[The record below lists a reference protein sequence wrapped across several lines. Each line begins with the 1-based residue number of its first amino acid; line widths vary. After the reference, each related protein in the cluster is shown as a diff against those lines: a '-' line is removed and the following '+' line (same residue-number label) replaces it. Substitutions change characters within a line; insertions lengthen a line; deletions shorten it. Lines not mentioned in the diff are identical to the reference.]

1 MLKAK
6 RVCGPAALIGIC
18 LTVIILSRLTQSY
31 FIEYWFQEVRFDN
44 VTERKFPMGTG
55 GGFLFDFVYHLPLN
69 IFYLIGGY
77 CLALFAGKVL
87 RGLVYAACLGVV
99 GEALLYFS
107 LSLRELSALFV
118 KPQPGA
124 FALGV
129 VVLDEHP
136 DRRGNAREAVAG
148 RGQGHPLS
156 NAFWAI
162 DLPLYT
168 AAAAQSAESK

>member
-31 FIEYWFQEVRFDN
+31 FIEYWFQEVLFDN

-77 CLALFAGKVL
+77 CGRYLRVKCCVGWFMRLVL
-87 RGLVYAACLGVV
+87 V
-99 GEALLYFS
+99 LLER
-107 LSLRELSALFV
+107 LSSIF
-118 KPQPGA
+118 
-124 FALGV
+124 
-129 VVLDEHP
+129 H
-136 DRRGNAREAVAG
+136 
-148 RGQGHPLS
+148 
-156 NAFWAI
+156 
-162 DLPLYT
+162 
-168 AAAAQSAESK
+168 